1 AGGLRMTPTTSDQQ
15 QREVIAAAANTV
27 TGVNVNEWFRQT
39 TKSGDG
45 YVVWSRGDRASNGIG
60 FMNRWEVFIV
70 LPSDLQAAEKWLDER
85 LNQLVNALH
94 TEVVVTSFYPT
105 DLALDS
111 GKLSCVVIEGSRARD

>member
-1 AGGLRMTPTTSDQQ
+1 MTPTTSDQE

-27 TGVNVNEWFRQT
+27 AGVNVNEWFRQT
-39 TKSGDG
+39 TKPGDG

-94 TEVVVTSFYPT
+94 TEFVVTSFYPT